1 MDLQALVD
9 AASSRDWDTE
19 PDGSVSFAVVGLGNY
34 ARNVSIPA
42 IQAGDYGEVGAVVS
56 GDHDKAARIAEAH
69 DAVAMS
75 YEQYAEGEATA
86 AYDAVYVAT
95 PNRLHLDHVRT
106 AAEYGKHV
114 ICEKP
119 LEATSERAEAA
130 VEACESAD
138 VMLMTAY
145 RMQAD
150 PVVRALATF
159 VSEGGIGEPAKVM
172 GEFTFPVLAGSKG
185 PDQWR
190 LDVELAGGGA
200 LMDVGVYP
208 LNTARYL
215 LGADPVAV
223 GGMATATEPFG
234 SRPSDP
240 ECARFADEHVHF
252 TVEFPPGVIGDFT
265 ASFSGSAD
273 SWLEL
278 VGNEG
283 RIRVENAFVP
293 GGERELT
300 VETGDGT
307 VELAGLGADETRE
320 EFDYFAHCL
329 LTGTPPEP
337 DGVDGL
343 VDVQVMG
350 AVYEAAAAGQRVDVT
365 TGQVNRD

>member
-9 AASSRDWDTE
+9 AASSRDWETNPE
-19 PDGSVSFAVVGLGNY
+19 GTVSLAVVGLGNY

-42 IQAGDYGEVGAVVS
+42 IEAGDYTRLGAVVS
-56 GDHDKAARIAEAH
+56 GTPGKAERVADEH
-69 DAVAMS
+69 GAVALT
-75 YEQYAEGEATA
+75 YERYAEGEAID

-106 AAEYGKHV
+106 AADHKKHV

-119 LEATSERAEAA
+119 LEATAERAEAA
-130 VEACESAD
+130 VEACEDAG
-138 VMLMTAY
+138 VTLMTAY

-150 PVVRALATF
+150 PVVRALASF
-159 VSEGGIGEPAKVM
+159 VSRGGIGEPTKAM
-172 GEFTFPVLAGSKG
+172 GEFTFPVLAGSNG

-190 LDVELAGGGA
+190 LDGELAGGGA

-215 LGADPVAV
+215 LGADPIAV
-223 GGMATATEPFG
+223 DGTATAEEPFG
-234 SRPSDP
+234 SQSDDP
-240 ECARFADEHVHF
+240 GSPRFADEHVHF
-252 TVEFPPGVIGDFT
+252 HAEFPTGTVGDFT

-278 VGNEG
+278 VGSDG
-283 RIRVENAFVP
+283 RIRLENAFVP
-293 GGERELT
+293 NGEREVTL
-300 VETGDGT
+300 ETSAGT
-307 VELAGLGADETRE
+307 VDIAGVGADETRE

-337 DGVDGL
+337 DGRDGL
-343 VDVQVMG
+343 TDVRVMG
-350 AVYEAAAAGQRVDVT
+350 AVYQAAATGKRVELGAERVD
-365 TGQVNRD
+365 